1 MMVLKVLQAIA
12 AFFAANMTK
21 MLGTASTIVSLTL
34 GAAAA
39 KQIPDLVAIDS
50 REFQVLVLL
59 NILLGGATIGVG
71 FNNSAR
77 AKVATVIDNA
87 LQATPPKQGG
97 FARVGMLFAVAL
109 LAGCAAFGVPKLES
123 FGERLA
129 GGYVTVTGARTL
141 TTTLLNGQVI
151 GSKDAQNVQDQANS
165 AREGLD
171 VASTLTGINAENK
184 LNSSLA
190 IANAALDYLCAKA
203 PTDPNCLG
211 R

>member
-1 MMVLKVLQAIA
+1 MTFWQWLQENWVKTLSSIGALNSALITA
-12 AFFAANMTK
+12 
-21 MLGTASTIVSLTL
+21 TASGMFT
-34 GAAAA
+34 G
-39 KQIPDLVAIDS
+39 
-50 REFQVLVLL
+50 LL
-59 NILLGGATIGVG
+59 PENSVKWLALGGFFMNAWLIGVG
-71 FNNSAR
+71 FNNSA
-77 AKVATVIDNA
+77 KVAVAKVIDNA
-87 LQATPPKQGG
+87 LQATPPKQSG
-97 FARVGMLFAVAL
+97 FARIGLLTGIAVAL

-141 TTTLLNGQVI
+141 TTALLNGQVI

-171 VASTLTGINAENK
+171 VAGTLTGLDAENK
-184 LNSSLA
+184 LSSALA